1 MKINYTT
8 NIFSILSTISI
19 FAGMSLLMT
28 VVYAQQGQT
37 GTTIESPQ
45 FLAIQH
51 AQSGTISDI
60 NSTSHILQLND
71 LADKTI
77 LFSDRPNRIVVTE
90 TTRDFVGNWTI
101 GEDSFQVDPP
111 NAALVVLTDDQED
124 DVFEIELF
132 NPTYDDDENAI
143 RYDFSVLGNATSSPD
158 LPPNLGK
165 SVLIIDSSESKWP
178 LQYSGD

>member
-1 MKINYTT
+1 MKIHNTRV
-8 NIFSILSTISI
+8 IFSMLSTISVFVGI
-19 FAGMSLLMT
+19 SLLIT
-28 VVYAQQGQT
+28 EVFAQQGET
-37 GTTIESPQ
+37 GTNIESPQ

-60 NSTSHILQLND
+60 NSTSYTLQLND

-90 TTRDFVGNWTI
+90 TTRDFVGNWTS

-111 NAALVVLTDDQED
+111 NAALVVTDDQED

-132 NPTYDDDENAI
+132 NPTYDEDENAI

>member
-1 MKINYTT
+1 MKIHNTRV
-8 NIFSILSTISI
+8 IFSMISTISVFVGI
-19 FAGMSLLMT
+19 SLLMT
-28 VVYAQQGQT
+28 EVFAQQGET
-37 GTTIESPQ
+37 GTNIESPQ

-60 NSTSHILQLND
+60 NSTSYTLQLND

-90 TTRDFVGNWTI
+90 TTPDFVGNWTS
-101 GEDSFQVDPP
+101 GEDSFKIDPP
-111 NAALVVLTDDQED
+111 NAALVVLTDDQD

-132 NPTYDDDENAI
+132 NPTYDEDENAI

>member
-1 MKINYTT
+1 MKTHNTRV
-8 NIFSILSTISI
+8 IFSMLSTISVFVGI
-19 FAGMSLLMT
+19 SLLMT
-28 VVYAQQGQT
+28 EIFAQQGET
-37 GTTIESPQ
+37 GTNIESPQ

-60 NSTSHILQLND
+60 NSTSYTLQLND

-90 TTRDFVGNWTI
+90 TTRAFVGNWTS

-111 NAALVVLTDDQED
+111 NAALVLTDDQED

-132 NPTYDDDENAI
+132 NPTYNEDENAI

-158 LPPNLGK
+158 LPSNLGK

>member
-1 MKINYTT
+1 MNIHNTRI
-8 NIFSILSTISI
+8 IFSMLSTISVFVGI
-19 FAGMSLLMT
+19 SLLMT
-28 VVYAQQGQT
+28 VFAQQGET
-37 GTTIESPQ
+37 GTKIESPQ

-60 NSTSHILQLND
+60 NSTSYTLQLND

-90 TTRDFVGNWTI
+90 TTRDFVGNWTS

-111 NAALVVLTDDQED
+111 NAALVLTDDQED

-132 NPTYDDDENAI
+132 NPTYNEDENAI

-158 LPPNLGK
+158 LPSNLGK

>member
-1 MKINYTT
+1 MNIHNTRV
-8 NIFSILSTISI
+8 IFSMLSTISVFVGI
-19 FAGMSLLMT
+19 SLLMT
-28 VVYAQQGQT
+28 EVFAQQGET
-37 GTTIESPQ
+37 GTKIESPQ

-60 NSTSHILQLND
+60 NSTSYTLQLND
-71 LADKTI
+71 LAEKTI

-90 TTRDFVGNWTI
+90 TTRAFVGNWTS

-111 NAALVVLTDDQED
+111 NAALVLTDDQED

-132 NPTYDDDENAI
+132 NPTYNEDENAI

-158 LPPNLGK
+158 LPSNLGK

>member
-1 MKINYTT
+1 M
-8 NIFSILSTISI
+8 LSTISVFVGI
-19 FAGMSLLMT
+19 SLLIT
-28 VVYAQQGQT
+28 EVFAQQGET
-37 GTTIESPQ
+37 GTNIESPQ

-60 NSTSHILQLND
+60 NSTSYTLQLND

-90 TTRDFVGNWTI
+90 TTRDFVGNWTS

-111 NAALVVLTDDQED
+111 NAALVVTDDQED

-132 NPTYDDDENAI
+132 NPTYDEDENAI